1 MQADGAG
8 PIAERPA
15 PAFDAAVFRRVIGNF
30 MSGVVVLTTAD
41 GQRRHGMTVSAVSSL
56 SLEPPML
63 LVCLNSAS
71 PTQEAV
77 RRAGRFAVNVLSED
91 QGHLAEHFAGR
102 REGKFAGIE
111 VRPGRAGVPL
121 LAGALAVLECRVVE
135 VVAGGTHRVFL
146 AEVEHAEAGEG
157 TPLAYFRGRFGRFE
171 MAQDAAAYE
180 RIRRLVLGREVGP
193 GDRLDVQALAA
204 RLAMSPSSVYY
215 ALTRLVG
222 EGLVARDQDRGHVVR
237 PLDVAASDDAND
249 AKLAIELGAAELTAG
264 RLSAEQLAELRRL
277 AEATVPLVAGG
288 RFTDLDAYVAANARF
303 HGYLVAVTGI
313 RALVD
318 AYDRLSLPE
327 LMARALPAEVS
338 VDTHLVD
345 DHLALVEAYER
356 GDLAA
361 AKRVILEHNDRAK
374 ATQRAGIERAG
385 GRL

>member
-1 MQADGAG
+1 MDPVAQTA
-8 PIAERPA
+8 AETLPV
-15 PAFDAAVFRRVIGNF
+15 FDSTVFRQVIGNF
-30 MSGVVVLTTAD
+30 MSGVVVITTRHA
-41 GQRRHGMTVSAVSSL
+41 GQNHGMTVSAISSL
-56 SLEPPML
+56 SLDPPLL
-63 LVCLNSAS
+63 LVCLNKSS
-71 PTQEAV
+71 RTQEAV
-77 RRAGRFAVNVLSED
+77 QAAGTFGVNILAED
-91 QGHLAEHFAGR
+91 QGHLAERFAQPHAD
-102 REGKFAGIE
+102 KFSGVE
-111 VRPGRAGVPL
+111 VRYGETGVPL
-121 LAGALAVLECRVVE
+121 LAGALAVLECRVAEAVT
-135 VVAGGTHRVFL
+135 GGTHRVFVS
-146 AEVEHAEAGEG
+146 AVMHAEAREG
-157 TPLAYFRGRFGRFE
+157 SPLAYFRGRFGRFE

-249 AKLAIELGAAELTAG
+249 AKLAIELGAAELTVG

-345 DHLALVEAYER
+345 DHLALVKAYER

-361 AKRVILEHNDRAK
+361 ARRVILEHNDRAK